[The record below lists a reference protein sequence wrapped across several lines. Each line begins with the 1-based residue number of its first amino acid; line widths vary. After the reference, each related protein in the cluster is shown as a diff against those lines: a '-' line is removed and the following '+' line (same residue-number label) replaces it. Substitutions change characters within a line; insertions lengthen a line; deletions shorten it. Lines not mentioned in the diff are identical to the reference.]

1 MNIYKIIFYIQ
12 ELIWRV
18 ELVTELSMIAPYK
31 VCFTVK
37 DKQYH
42 TVYCYINAREDQRNL
57 IEQIW
62 KSAILNYLRER
73 TLTWADEE

>member
-1 MNIYKIIFYIQ
+1 MNIYKITFYIQ

-18 ELVTELSMIAPYK
+18 ELVTEISMIAPYE

-57 IEQIW
+57 IEQIG
-62 KSAILNYLRER
+62 KSAILNYLRQR